1 MLKNISFS
9 ISTSFERFLLQK
21 FIIQT
26 FPFFLIWTILSSKVH
41 LFAINSCLSF
51 IESYASFEYFWKISP
66 IFIIR
71 GDEKLNQGTFF
82 LWFFNG
88 YSMIYAN
95 AGDLKDPLKQDLAH
109 EFCWNK
115 NKDFSILN
123 KPYINHDQINHIR
136 NNWLGNNFSLL
147 ADSHTKDLLF
157 LLHPGLESVTEVD
170 TDPKQ
175 RFVSFNPLQ
184 DWGGIPIPVFPL

>member
-1 MLKNISFS
+1 
-9 ISTSFERFLLQK
+9 
-21 FIIQT
+21 
-26 FPFFLIWTILSSKVH
+26 
-41 LFAINSCLSF
+41 
-51 IESYASFEYFWKISP
+51 
-66 IFIIR
+66 
-71 GDEKLNQGTFF
+71 
-82 LWFFNG
+82 
-88 YSMIYAN
+88 MIYAN

-123 KPYINHDQINHIR
+123 KSYINHDQINHIR

-175 RFVSFNPLQ
+175 RFVSFNPLE
-184 DWGGIPIPVFPL
+184 DWGEDPNTSFSPATSTNVGISPLNFLTFSFNLFATLVWNFKFYLLPVANYWTWTIDQLSKKACFLVKSL